1 MVNDNYG
8 HAEGDYALRL
18 LGNCMKDVFG
28 EGAVIARMGGDEY
41 AAIITK
47 GRESVSEL
55 ERRKDA
61 FLSKSAERDRK
72 PYKVSISMGMVESVC
87 NDSYDLQ
94 EVLDH
99 ADGILYTVKARRAKE
114 I

>member
-1 MVNDNYG
+1 
-8 HAEGDYALRL
+8 
-18 LGNCMKDVFG
+18 MKNVFG

-47 GRESVSEL
+47 GTVSFAEF
-55 ERRKDA
+55 ERRKEA
-61 FLSKSAERDRK
+61 FLAANAKQDRK
-72 PYKVSISMGMVESVC
+72 PYKVNISMGMVESVC

-94 EVLDH
+94 EVLDR